1 MHKGNINKAND
12 DNLIALLSNK
22 DNSKTV
28 TADMSSLLV
37 FGKPFAMK
45 LKKSME
51 AFSRTRAYPPGVYA
65 HQIAKWGQ
73 CISSLTINIDEYDL
87 GNSEDLEELHLIFLE
102 WHFSSGSTTRAKK
115 LRTLKRDWT
124 NMGNFIQFCQR
135 TKVLPKWDWYK
146 LPHANSHPQ
155 EDNYTS
161 TEPGKLLGTSD
172 IEVDH
177 SYFFSKIVTTHSL
190 AITNSEYLESLK
202 DDLINNINRIVEAC
216 FADIDEMISDYQEG
230 EALARKAD
238 IDLLKD
244 IPIEA
249 PPESFHVKV
258 NATTTSRHGNKH
270 NTKYRTNLL
279 SKAHPNGLANS
290 LWWIKTHYQ
299 GHLFRGNST
308 KVKYNY
314 TYKKIINHKAQVI
327 QKYLGLMTHKKLVPF
342 ISLVICL
349 CPEINNV
356 DPVLNIKAEDLN
368 EAGNDLFRIVT
379 SKERDKKSKRDMI
392 DDRLRDALLFLKAR
406 TAGYR
411 ERMLDNEEVVD
422 LLFIGQKSDCCAAI
436 PQRVGGSSNAGR
448 LFRAFLKSKPQLED
462 ISNATYSMIRS
473 SLAIIEYI
481 NNGGDW
487 HKTAL
492 KLGHSINTS
501 MRHYIPPEVKALVR
515 ERKARQHQNE
525 MLLVAAYD
533 KDYCV
538 LDAVDFSTHEEVE
551 SFLQNIMRVDE
562 ARTDILLQILDKKIS
577 GIDTSPVATG
587 PSPEDTA
594 YIPIS
599 EIGLAALFRYE
610 ECISE
615 NKAFSESMLHTPSE
629 ITGVAPIF
637 WQELSIKLKE
647 LFDSPSYDFVEHK
660 AIYKKAQERLG
671 SLRKS
676 MQFEVL

>member
-1 MHKGNINKAND
+1 
-12 DNLIALLSNK
+12 
-22 DNSKTV
+22 
-28 TADMSSLLV
+28 MSSLLV

-45 LKKSME
+45 LKKAME

-73 CISSLTINIDEYDL
+73 CISSLAINIDEYDL
-87 GNSEDLEELHLIFLE
+87 GNPEDLEELHLIFLE
-102 WHFSSGSTTRAKK
+102 WYFSSSSATRTKK

-124 NMGNFIQFCQR
+124 NMGNFIQFCQQ

-146 LPHANSHPQ
+146 LPNANSHPQ
-155 EDNYTS
+155 EDDYTS
-161 TEPGKLLGTSD
+161 TEPGKILGASD

-202 DDLINNINRIVEAC
+202 DDLTKNINRIVEAC
-216 FADIDEMISDYQEG
+216 FVDIEEMISDYKEG
-230 EALARKAD
+230 ETLAQNAD
-238 IDLLKD
+238 IDLLRD
-244 IPIEA
+244 IPIDA
-249 PPESFHVKV
+249 PPESFFVKV
-258 NATTTSRHGNKH
+258 NATTSRNGNKH
-270 NTKYRTNLL
+270 ATRYRVNLL

-290 LWWIKTHYQ
+290 LWWIKTHYA
-299 GHLFRGNST
+299 GHIFRENSI
-308 KVKYNY
+308 KAKRDHIYY
-314 TYKKIINHKAQVI
+314 KIIQHKASI
-327 QKYLGLMTHKKLVPF
+327 LQKYLGLMTHKKLVPF

-349 CPEINNV
+349 CSEINNV
-356 DPVLNIKAEDLN
+356 EPVLNIKAKDLN
-368 EAGNDLFRIVT
+368 EAGNDLFRIIT
-379 SKERDKKSKRDMI
+379 RKERDKKSKRDLI
-392 DDRLRDALLFLKAR
+392 DNRLRDALLFLKER

-411 ERMLDNEEVVD
+411 DRMLDNEEVVD

-436 PQRVGGSSNAGR
+436 PGRIRGSSLAGK
-448 LFRAFLKSKPQLED
+448 LFRSYLKTKPQLED

-473 SLAIIEYI
+473 SLATIEYI

-538 LDAVDFSTHEEVE
+538 LDAVDFTTHEEVE
-551 SFLQNIMRVDE
+551 SFLKNIMRVDE

-577 GIDTSPVATG
+577 GMDTSPVATA
-587 PSPEDTA
+587 PSPKDTA

-615 NKAFSESMLHTPSE
+615 NEAFSESMLNTPSE

-637 WQELSIKLKE
+637 WKDLSKKLKE
-647 LFDSPSYDFVEHK
+647 LFDSPSYDFVEHR
-660 AIYKKAQERLG
+660 AIYKKALERMEP
-671 SLRKS
+671 LRKS
-676 MQFEVL
+676 MQFETF